1 MSEQQPQKP
10 VPAPFSPEDMARRRR
25 RSIALAL
32 VLGGLVIFF
41 FVVMPMNNRKLS
53 GSIYSRF
60 PRPCAAAPGMWEYRL
75 VSVKPSTPSRQ
86 PRRALPPARD
96 PVRQAR

>member
-25 RSIALAL
+25 SIALAL

-41 FVVMPMNNRKLS
+41 FVVTLVKTGPAILNRPL
-53 GSIYSRF
+53 
-60 PRPCAAAPGMWEYRL
+60 
-75 VSVKPSTPSRQ
+75 
-86 PRRALPPARD
+86 
-96 PVRQAR
+96 